1 MHTIRKKSH
10 TCTYCK
16 YFRQRQLNGGGG
28 LKTANKTANGTCS
41 LLLFFLF
48 FLLVSPC
55 NHACNCY
62 CYSLLLSLSHCCITF
77 ARNCYRLIMNYQLI
91 LFFFFYLNFVFV
103 IRRLGQPRR
112 AARKFQLIRQRSR
125 SQRGK
130 ANAQKLSL
138 QKARTHDA
146 TSQSAAMLG
155 INSVRTVNS
164 ANREPVA
171 VIGALLLLLPLPLP
185 T

>member
-1 MHTIRKKSH
+1 MFFSPLPPLLLVGFTLQSRL
-10 TCTYCK
+10 
-16 YFRQRQLNGGGG
+16 QL
-28 LKTANKTANGTCS
+28 
-41 LLLFFLF
+41 LLLFS
-48 FLLVSPC
+48 VT
-55 NHACNCY
+55 
-62 CYSLLLSLSHCCITF
+62 LSLSLLHYFRPQLLSI
-77 ARNCYRLIMNYQLI
+77 NYELSI
-91 LFFFFYLNFVFV
+91 NSLFFFNLNFVFV

-171 VIGALLLLLPLPLP
+171 VIAGAAAVAASANVASPSCAL
-185 T
+185 